1 MYTGVLSH
9 THNFSRFSFE
19 GFYTHITGEKKKKR
33 VSHKEMHVYI
43 VLSHDSSTFSCEGFY
58 THITQETLFTQENEF
73 IKAFF
78 HTVFHFY

>member
-1 MYTGVLSH
+1 MYTLFFH
-9 THNFSRFSFE
+9 TILPHFHARAFTHTSF
-19 GFYTHITGEKKKKR
+19 KKLFL
-33 VSHKEMHVYI
+33 HKEMHVYI